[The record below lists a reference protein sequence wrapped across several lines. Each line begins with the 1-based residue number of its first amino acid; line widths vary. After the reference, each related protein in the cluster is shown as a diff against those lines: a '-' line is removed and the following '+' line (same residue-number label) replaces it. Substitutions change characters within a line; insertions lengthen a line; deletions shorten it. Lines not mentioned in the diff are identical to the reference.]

1 MFENISKK
9 SISILRIRYSLFSA
23 LLTFSLGILGVIN
36 FDLYIRT
43 LIIYLIFFFFV
54 LLIYCPMKYK
64 CTLFSVSDEHIKMSY
79 GVIFSQNITLN
90 INNIQYIELSQS
102 IEERLLSVATLILYT
117 AGGKI
122 KIPHLSTKRALYI
135 KKQLYRSVGN
145 E

>member
-9 SISILRIRYSLFSA
+9 SILILRIRYSLFSA
-23 LLTFSLGILGVIN
+23 LLTFSLGILGIIN
-36 FDLYIRT
+36 FGLYIRT
-43 LIIYLIFFFFV
+43 LIIYLILFFFV

-64 CTLFSVSDEHIKMSY
+64 CTLFSVSDEHIKISY
-79 GVIFSQNITLN
+79 GVMFSQNITLN

-122 KIPHLSTKRALYI
+122 KIPHLSVKRALYI

>member
-1 MFENISKK
+1 
-9 SISILRIRYSLFSA
+9 
-23 LLTFSLGILGVIN
+23 
-36 FDLYIRT
+36 
-43 LIIYLIFFFFV
+43 
-54 LLIYCPMKYK
+54 
-64 CTLFSVSDEHIKMSY
+64 MSY